1 MFINYNG
8 KFFDKNVPII
18 QAGNRSLRYGDGLF
32 ETILCLNSTPTLL
45 DDHLSRLWNGL
56 KLLEFEIPKLFN
68 PDFLEKEIISLIKK
82 NKLVH
87 ARIRLSIFRGN
98 GGLYD
103 PENLYPNFLI
113 ESFPIENPQF
123 NLNSN
128 GLHCGIYRNCNKMA
142 DQFSPLKHNN
152 FLPYVLA
159 ALFAKKQKWNDA
171 ILLNQ
176 FGNICDSTIANVF
189 IIKNDVVYTPAISD
203 GCVAGVMRNVVIQ
216 TLHQSSY
223 QVIESSISPEFMLN
237 ADEVFLTN
245 SIKIMQWISSIDSKE
260 YGCDQTIKIFDL
272 LKQTNPGLFC

>member
-8 KFFDKNVPII
+8 KFFDKNIPII

-32 ETILCLNSTPTLL
+32 ETILCLNSKPVLL
-45 DDHLSRLWNGL
+45 DEHLSRLWNGL

-68 PDFLEKEIISLIKK
+68 PDSIEKEIVSLIKK
-82 NKLVH
+82 NKLIQ

-113 ESFPIENPQF
+113 ESFPLENPTSA
-123 NLNSN
+123 LNSN
-128 GLHCGIYRNCNKMA
+128 GLHCGIYRNSKKMA
-142 DQFSPLKHNN
+142 DQFSPIKHNN
-152 FLPYVLA
+152 FLPYILA

-189 IIKNDVVYTPAISD
+189 VVKNNTVYTPPISD
-203 GCVAGVMRNVVIQ
+203 GCIAGIMRQVVIQ
-216 TLHQSSY
+216 TLAQSDY
-223 QVIESSISPEFMLN
+223 PLIESSISPEFILE
-237 ADEVFLTN
+237 ADEVFFTN
-245 SIKIMQWISSIDSKE
+245 SIKILQWVASIDSRE
-260 YGCDQTIKIFDL
+260 YGCTETIKIFEL
-272 LKQTNPGLFC
+272 LKQTNPSLFC